1 MYAIAEILGKQYK
14 MTEGAIMEI
23 DRMAVEGKEVTF
35 DRVLLVA
42 TDKEV
47 KVGKP
52 TVENVKITAEVLDK
66 DAKGDKIIVFK
77 WKRRKMYRRKRG
89 HRQKLTKI
97 KVLKIAM

>member
-1 MYAIAEILGKQYK
+1 MYAIVEVLGKQYK
-14 MTEGAIMEI
+14 MTEGAIMDI

-42 TDKEV
+42 SEKEV

-66 DAKGDKIIVFK
+66 DRKGDKIIVFK

-97 KVLKIAM
+97 KVIKIAV

>member
-14 MTEGAIMEI
+14 MTEGAVMNI
-23 DRMAVEGKEVTF
+23 DRMAVEGKEVMF

-52 TVENVKITAEVLDK
+52 TVENVKITAEVIDK

-89 HRQKLTKI
+89 HRQKFVRVRVTKI
-97 KVLKIAM
+97 SL